1 MRKKIYLIIGLSM
14 IGIILLS
21 ACVPQKTS
29 GAATKKIV
37 IVSILPQ
44 QYFVERIAGDLF
56 EIKVMV
62 DPGQSAENYEPTPE
76 KMKMVSNSLAYF
88 TIGFPFEKNWMDKF
102 TAGNPELKIYDTIA
116 GFELL
121 PMPQHHHEGEE
132 VHEEEGDEVHE
143 GELDPHVWLSPRA
156 VKVQAQNIAAGL
168 SELDPENAAI
178 YQANL
183 NSFLADIDQLDQEI
197 QAELAPVQNRIFMI
211 FHPAMGYFAHDYELE
226 QISIEI
232 EGTEPSAQEMAALID
247 EAQEEGIKVIFVQK
261 EFSTR
266 SAETIAKEIDGSVV
280 PVDILSADW
289 LNNMREMA
297 KSLAETMQ

>member
-1 MRKKIYLIIGLSM
+1 MTKKINLIIGLSM

-29 GAATKKIV
+29 DAAAKKIV

-76 KMKMVSNSLAYF
+76 KMKMVSVSLAYF

-121 PMPQHHHEGEE
+121 AMPEHHHEGEE
-132 VHEEEGDEVHE
+132 VLEEEDHG

-168 SELDPENAAI
+168 SELDPENAET
-178 YQANL
+178 YQTNL

-197 QAELAPVQNRIFMI
+197 QAELAPIQNRNFMI

-226 QISIEI
+226 QISIEV

-247 EAQEEGIKVIFVQK
+247 EAQAEGIKVIFVQK

-280 PVDILSADW
+280 PIDILSADW

-297 KSLAETMQ
+297 KNLAETMQ